1 MCELN
6 KRGMITA
13 QICSDPFVRLGISQ
27 ARTFG
32 VPDLPI
38 VIIPHP
44 LGGLTVAKVEERA
57 RVALSQIVR
66 LIEESRK

>member
-1 MCELN
+1 MCELS

-13 QICSDPFVRLGISQ
+13 QICSDPFVRLGTSQ
-27 ARTFG
+27 AKTFG

-44 LGGLTVAKVEERA
+44 LGGLTLDKVEERA
-57 RVALSQIVR
+57 RVALPQIMK